1 MTMTDEQAT
10 MRRTISSRIES
21 SLERSGQGKVLYGD
35 EEKLKLLKLMKRTF
49 AWPRKLIFFI
59 FIIFAWPRK
68 LIKVRNADSSE
79 RVDDQT
85 QSQDSDI
92 SNIKLDKCTS

>member
-1 MTMTDEQAT
+1 MELLTVTMTDEQAI

-21 SLERSGQGKVLYGD
+21 SLERSGQGKVLYRD
-35 EEKLKLLKLMKRTF
+35 EEKLKLLKLMTRTF
-49 AWPRKLIFFI
+49 AWPRKLIMV
-59 FIIFAWPRK
+59 W
-68 LIKVRNADSSE
+68 NADSSE